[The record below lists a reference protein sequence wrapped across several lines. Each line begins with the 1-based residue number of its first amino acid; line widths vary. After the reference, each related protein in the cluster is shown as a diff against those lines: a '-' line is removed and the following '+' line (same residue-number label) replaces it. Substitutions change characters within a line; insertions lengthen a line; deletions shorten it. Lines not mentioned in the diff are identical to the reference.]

1 MKKAFSLVTVILFP
15 VMLMSQ
21 NQQAIFKDQDT
32 VVVFPSDKE
41 STYYLDIQTN
51 LTPEELHSI
60 TLKHANYNFGFRD
73 NEDLRLTM
81 SSYMEDGKVV
91 ASWKLT
97 DNEQRLL
104 KKYKK
109 MAFNDWKQSNK
120 SSSPTSKNN
129 VTAGEHL
136 QRAGRYKNASI
147 AILIGSTATAT
158 ALISADPSNS
168 STATIIG
175 AVGALA
181 SLGLNIAGNMELIAA
196 GKAIDNKP

>member
-1 MKKAFSLVTVILFP
+1 MRAFILTLFAFASLSLSAQESITRG
-15 VMLMSQ
+15 
-21 NQQAIFKDQDT
+21 QDT
-32 VVVFPSDKE
+32 IAYTSPQGKFYNISIYND
-41 STYYLDIQTN
+41 
-51 LTPEELHSI
+51 LTAEELHYI
-60 TLKHANYNFGFRD
+60 TSEYHNNNFSFRD

-81 SSYMEDGKVV
+81 SRYMEDGKVT
-91 ASWKLT
+91 ANWELT
-97 DNEQRLL
+97 QNEQRLL
-104 KKYKK
+104 NKYNVLAIKGW
-109 MAFNDWKQSNK
+109 NQSNK